1 MNKLYIRLQCC
12 FVLALPAHSFRAAA
26 QSGDSAKVLNKVTVS
41 AQKKKSTFTA
51 VTPLQSLNSETL
63 QQLNA
68 PSVGDAARYFSGVQV
83 KDYGGV
89 GGLKTVSVRSLGA
102 AHTGILY
109 DGVPVSDVQTGQI
122 DLSRY
127 STTFVQS
134 IDLQQAQLQQL
145 LQPARAY
152 SYGAVL
158 AINTPAM
165 YVNTLA
171 ERQWRGGLK
180 AGSFGLWQPYG
191 GIQLPLA
198 KKMSINISSEA
209 VFSKGDYPF
218 TIKNGTATEKSNRQ
232 NGDMRSLQGEINLS
246 KLFNDSAFLQVKLS
260 AYHSSRGLPGAIIYF
275 NDRSVQ
281 HLRNKDLYFQNRYR
295 RSIAQ
300 NTGWLITGKY
310 TRNYTRYTDPDYLNN
325 NGGLDNRYTQQEVYT
340 GTAIDHRIGDHFTM
354 AASSDV
360 AYAWLSANMPG
371 FVQPVRWSFWNNVA
385 LQYNGRLWQLSG
397 SLLLSTVDDDTKT
410 GTAAATINK
419 LTPSLAANLRLG
431 ESSPFMARM
440 FYKHVFRM
448 PTFND
453 LYYNMIGNS
462 SLRPEYARQY
472 NAGLV
477 FSKPFNN
484 AFKHLT
490 IGIDGYYN
498 LVNDKIVAVPN
509 KNLFSWTMLNLGKVD
524 IKGVDV
530 TAEISGQLTG
540 AVSWF
545 TRMAYT
551 FQRAIDITNPSATT
565 YKNTIPYT
573 PDHSGS
579 GLLSLQYAQ
588 WSGGYSLLF
597 SSTRYI
603 IGENNPFNQLD
614 GWGTQDAFLSWS
626 KNMKT
631 LRMQLKT
638 SVDNLLNKQYDVVRN
653 FPMPG
658 RSFKISLQL
667 NNL

>member
-1 MNKLYIRLQCC
+1 MRTS
-12 FVLALPAHSFRAAA
+12 VLTYYLLFLTVVCNYRAAA
-26 QSGDSAKVLNKVTVS
+26 QTGDSAKVLNKVTVS
-41 AQKKKSTFTA
+41 GLKKKSTFTT
-51 VTPLQSLNSETL
+51 VTPLQSLSSETL

-89 GGLKTVSVRSLGA
+89 GGLKTISVRSLGA

-109 DGVPVSDVQTGQI
+109 DGIPASDVQSGQI

-152 SYGAVL
+152 SYGAVM
-158 AINTPAM
+158 AINTPVM
-165 YVNTLA
+165 YVNTFS
-171 ERQWRGGLK
+171 EKQWRAGLK
-180 AGSFGLWQPYG
+180 TGSFGLWQPYA

-198 KKMSINISSEA
+198 KKLSMNISSEA

-218 TIKNGTATEKSNRQ
+218 TIENGPYSEKSNRQ
-232 NGDMRSLQGEINLS
+232 NADMRSLQGEINLA
-246 KLFNDSAFLQVKLS
+246 KLFDDSAVLQVKLLG
-260 AYHSSRGLPGAIIYF
+260 YHSSRGLPGAVIFY

-281 HLRNKDLYFQNRYR
+281 QLWNKDLYFQTRYR
-295 RSIAQ
+295 RSLGKRS
-300 NTGWLITGKY
+300 GWLMAGRY
-310 TRNYTRYTDPDYLNN
+310 SNNYTRYTDPDYLNN
-325 NGGLDNRYTQQEVYT
+325 QGGLDNRYTQQEAYA
-340 GTAIDHRIGDHFTM
+340 GTAVDHKIGTHFTV
-354 AASSDV
+354 AVSSDV
-360 AYAWLSANMPG
+360 SYAWLAANLPG
-371 FVQPVRWSFWNNVA
+371 FVQPSRWSYWNNLA
-385 LQYNGRLWQLSG
+385 FQYNARLWQLTG
-397 SLLLSTVDDDTKT
+397 SLLLSTVNDKTKT
-410 GTAAATINK
+410 GTATAAINK
-419 LTPSLAANLRLG
+419 LTPSIAGNLRLG
-431 ESSPFMARM
+431 ESSPFMVRA

-477 FSKPFNN
+477 FSKPFTRVL
-484 AFKHLT
+484 KHLT
-490 IGIDGYYN
+490 LGIDGYYN
-498 LVNDKIVAVPN
+498 LVDDKIVAVPN

-524 IKGVDV
+524 IKGIDL
-530 TAEISGQLTG
+530 TAEVSGQITG

-545 TRMAYT
+545 SRIAYT
-551 FQRAIDITNPSATT
+551 YQRAIDITNPASVY

-579 GLLSLQYAQ
+579 GLFSLQYGR
-588 WSGGYSLLF
+588 WGGGYSLLF
-597 SSTRYI
+597 SSTRYT
-603 IGENNPFNQLD
+603 IGENNPFNMLD
-614 GWGTQDAFLSWS
+614 GWGTQDAFLSWT
-626 KNMKT
+626 KNMKAF
-631 LRMQLKT
+631 RMQLKA
-638 SVDNLLNKQYDVVRN
+638 SMDNLLNKQYDVVRY

>member
-1 MNKLYIRLQCC
+1 MRTI
-12 FVLALPAHSFRAAA
+12 VLTYYFLFLSVVINYRAAA

-41 AQKKKSTFTA
+41 GLKKKSTFTA
-51 VTPLQSLNSETL
+51 VTPLQSLSSETL

-109 DGVPVSDVQTGQI
+109 DGIPASDVQSGQI

-152 SYGAVL
+152 SYGAVM

-165 YVNTLA
+165 YANIF
-171 ERQWRGGLK
+171 RDKQWRAGLK

-198 KKMSINISSEA
+198 KQMSINISSEA

-218 TIKNGTATEKSNRQ
+218 TIQNGSSSEKSRRQ
-232 NGDMRSLQGEINLS
+232 NSDIRSLQGEINLA
-246 KLFNDSAFLQVKLS
+246 KLFDDSSSLQVKLS
-260 AYHSSRGLPGAIIYF
+260 GYNSSRGLPGAVILY

-281 HLRNKDLYFQNRYR
+281 HLWNKDLYFQSRYR
-295 RSIAQ
+295 RSLGQ
-300 NTGWLITGKY
+300 HTGWLITGRY
-310 TRNYTRYTDPDYLNN
+310 SRNYTRYTDPDYLNN
-325 NGGLDNRYTQQEVYT
+325 QGGLDNRYTQQEVYA
-340 GTAIDHRIGDHFTM
+340 GTAIDHRIGDHFTV

-360 AYAWLSANMPG
+360 AYARLEANLPD
-371 FVQPVRWSFWNNVA
+371 FVNPSRYSFWNNVA
-385 LQYNGRLWQLSG
+385 FQYNGHLWQLTG
-397 SLLLSTVDDDTKT
+397 SLLLSTVNDKTKT

-419 LTPSLAANLRLG
+419 LTPSLAGNWQLG
-431 ESSPFMARM
+431 ERSPFMVRM

-453 LYYNMIGNS
+453 LYYNMIGNT

-477 FSKPFNN
+477 FSKQLNN
-484 AFKHLT
+484 TIKHLT

-498 LVNDKIVAVPN
+498 LVDDKIIAVPN

-524 IKGVDV
+524 IKGIDI
-530 TAEISGQLTG
+530 TAEVNGHITSSIT
-540 AVSWF
+540 WF
-545 TRMAYT
+545 SRIAYT
-551 FQRAIDITNPSATT
+551 FQRAIDITNQASVY

-579 GLLSLQYAQ
+579 GLINLQYGK

-597 SSTRYI
+597 SSTRYAL
-603 IGENNPFNQLD
+603 GENNPFNQLG
-614 GWGTQDAFLSWS
+614 GWGTQDAFLSWT
-626 KNMKT
+626 KDLKVF
-631 LRMQLKT
+631 RMQIKA
-638 SVDNLLNKQYDVVRN
+638 SADNLLNKRYDVVRN

-658 RSFKISLQL
+658 RSFKLSLQL

>member
-1 MNKLYIRLQCC
+1 MRRVIVAYYFL
-12 FVLALPAHSFRAAA
+12 FLAPVFTYRVVA
-26 QSGDSAKVLNKVTVS
+26 QSGDSAKVLHKVTVS
-41 AQKKKSTFTA
+41 GLKKKNTFTA
-51 VTPLQSLNSETL
+51 ATPLQTLNSETL
-63 QQLNA
+63 QQINA

-109 DGVPVSDVQTGQI
+109 DGIPASDVQSGQI

-152 SYGAVL
+152 SYGAVM
-158 AINTPAM
+158 AINTPVM
-165 YVNTLA
+165 YANA
-171 ERQWRGGLK
+171 IAAKQWRAGLK

-191 GIQLPLA
+191 GIQIPVA

-209 VFSKGDYPF
+209 VFSKGNYPF
-218 TIKNGTATEKSNRQ
+218 TIVNGIYSEKSTRKNG
-232 NGDMRSLQGEINLS
+232 DIRSLQGEINLA
-246 KLFNDSAFLQVKLS
+246 KLFNDSSTLQVKVQG
-260 AYHSSRGLPGAIIYF
+260 YQSSRGLPGAVILYT
-275 NDRSVQ
+275 DRSVQ
-281 HLRNKDLYFQNRYR
+281 HLWNKDLYIQSRYR
-295 RSIAQ
+295 RSFGE
-300 NTGWLITGKY
+300 NTGFLVTGRY
-310 TRNYTRYTDPDYLNN
+310 SRNYTRYTDPDFLNN
-325 NGGLDNRYTQQEVYT
+325 QGGLDNRYTQEEAYAA
-340 GTAIDHRIGDHFTM
+340 TAIDNRLGNHLTI

-360 AYAWLSANMPG
+360 SYAWLASNVPS
-371 FVQPVRWSFWNNVA
+371 FVKPTRWSFWNNVA
-385 LQYNGRLWQLSG
+385 IQYNANLLQLTG
-397 SLLLSTVDDDTKT
+397 SLLLSTVNDDVKI

-419 LTPSLAANLRLG
+419 LTPSIAANLRLG
-431 ESSPFMARM
+431 QNNAFMVRM

-453 LYYNMIGNS
+453 LYYTQIGNT

-472 NAGLV
+472 DVGLV
-477 FSKPFNN
+477 FSKPLNG
-484 AFKHLT
+484 AVKHIT
-490 IGIDGYYN
+490 IGVDGYYN
-498 LVNDKIVAVPN
+498 LVDDKIIAVP
-509 KNLFSWTMLNLGKVD
+509 KQNLFSWTMLNLGKVD

-530 TAEISGQLTG
+530 TGEVNGQLTSTI
-540 AVSWF
+540 SWF
-545 TRMAYT
+545 TRIAYT
-551 FQRAIDITNPSATT
+551 FQRAIDITNPNTT
-565 YKNTIPYT
+565 VYKNTIPYT

-579 GLLSLQYAQ
+579 GLFSLQYGA

-603 IGENNPFNQLD
+603 IGENNPYNQLD
-614 GWGTQDAFLSWS
+614 GWGTQDAFLSWAKS
-626 KNMKT
+626 MK
-631 LRMQLKT
+631 LFRVQIKG
-638 SVDNLLNKQYDVVRN
+638 SVDNLLNKPYEVVRN

>member
-1 MNKLYIRLQCC
+1 MRRG
-12 FVLALPAHSFRAAA
+12 VLIYNLLFLAVVFNYRASA
-26 QSGDSAKVLNKVTVS
+26 QTGDSTKLLNKVTVS
-41 AQKKKSTFTA
+41 ALKKKNNFTA
-51 VTPLQSLNSETL
+51 ATPLQSLNSETL

-109 DGVPVSDVQTGQI
+109 DGIPASDVQSGQI

-134 IDLQQAQLQQL
+134 LDLQQAQLRQL

-158 AINTPAM
+158 AINTPVM
-165 YVNTLA
+165 YVNTFA
-171 ERQWRGGLK
+171 GKQWRAGLK

-191 GIQLPLA
+191 GVQLPLA
-198 KKMSINISSEA
+198 RNMSVNISSEA

-218 TIKNGTATEKSNRQ
+218 TIENGPDSEKSRRQ
-232 NGDMRSLQGEINLS
+232 NAGMRSLQGEINVA
-246 KLFNDSAFLQVKLS
+246 KLFDDSAVLQVKLFG
-260 AYHSSRGLPGAIIYF
+260 YHSNRGLPGTVIFY

-281 HLRNKDLYFQNRYR
+281 HLWNKDLYFQTRYR
-295 RSIAQ
+295 RSLGKH
-300 NTGWLITGKY
+300 TGFLTAGRY
-310 TRNYTRYTDPDYLNN
+310 SNNYTRYTDPDYLNN
-325 NGGLDNRYTQQEVYT
+325 QGGLDNRYTQREAYAA
-340 GTAIDHRIGDHFTM
+340 TAIDHKIDDRITI

-360 AYAWLSANMPG
+360 SYAWLSSNMPA
-371 FVQPVRWSFWNNVA
+371 FVQPTRWSFWNNMS
-385 LQYNGRLWQLSG
+385 LQFNGRLWQLTG
-397 SLLLSTVDDDTKT
+397 SLLLSTVNDKTTT

-419 LTPSLAANLRLG
+419 LTPSITGNLRLG
-431 ESSPFMARM
+431 ERSPFMMRL

-453 LYYNMIGNS
+453 LYYNMIGNT

-477 FSKPFNN
+477 FSKQFSD
-484 AFKHLT
+484 ALKHLT

-509 KNLFSWTMLNLGKVD
+509 KNLFSWTMLNLGRVD
-524 IKGVDV
+524 IKGMDV
-530 TAEISGQLTG
+530 TAELSGQITG

-545 TRMAYT
+545 SRIAYT
-551 FQRAIDITNPSATT
+551 YQRAIDITNPASVY

-579 GLLSLQYAQ
+579 GLFSLQYGR

-597 SSTRYI
+597 SSTRYT
-603 IGENNPFNQLD
+603 IGENNPFNMLD
-614 GWGTQDAFLSWS
+614 GWGTQDAFLSWA
-626 KNMKT
+626 KNMKAF
-631 LRMQLKT
+631 RMQIKA
-638 SVDNLLNKQYDVVRN
+638 SIDNLLNKQYDVVRY

>member
-1 MNKLYIRLQCC
+1 MRRIIVAYYFL
-12 FVLALPAHSFRAAA
+12 FLAPVFAYRAVA
-26 QSGDSAKVLNKVTVS
+26 QAGDSAKVLHKVTVS
-41 AQKKKSTFTA
+41 GLKKKSTFTA
-51 VTPLQSLNSETL
+51 ATPLQTLNSETL
-63 QQLNA
+63 QQINA

-109 DGVPVSDVQTGQI
+109 DGIPASDVQSGQI

-152 SYGAVL
+152 SYGAVM
-158 AINTPAM
+158 AINTPVMFA
-165 YVNTLA
+165 NTIDA
-171 ERQWRGGLK
+171 KQWRAGLK

-191 GIQLPLA
+191 GIQIPVA
-198 KKMSINISSEA
+198 KKMSLNISSEA

-218 TIKNGTATEKSNRQ
+218 NIINGVYSEKSRRQ
-232 NGDMRSLQGEINLS
+232 NGELRSLQGEVNLAR
-246 KLFNDSAFLQVKLS
+246 LFNDSSSLQVKLS
-260 AYHSSRGLPGAIIYF
+260 AYNSSRGLPGAVILYI
-275 NDRSVQ
+275 DRSVQ
-281 HLRNKDLYFQNRYR
+281 HLWNKDLYFQSRYR
-295 RSIAQ
+295 RSFGE
-300 NTGWLITGKY
+300 NTGFLVSGRY
-310 TRNYTRYTDPDYLNN
+310 SRNYTRYTDPDYLNN
-325 NGGLDNRYTQQEVYT
+325 AGGLDNRYTQEEAYAA
-340 GTAIDHRIGDHFTM
+340 TAIDHKIGEHLTV

-360 AYAWLSANMPG
+360 SYAWLASNMPE
-371 FVQPVRWSFWNNVA
+371 FVHPTRWAFWNNVA
-385 LQYNGRLWQLSG
+385 VQYNASLWQLTG
-397 SLLLSTVDDDTKT
+397 SLLLSTINDDAKT
-410 GTAAATINK
+410 GTVAATINK
-419 LTPSLAANLRLG
+419 LTPSITGNLRLG
-431 ESSPFMARM
+431 QNSPFMVRL

-477 FSKPFNN
+477 FSKALNQIV
-484 AFKHLT
+484 KHAT
-490 IGIDGYYN
+490 ISVDGYYN
-498 LVNDKIVAVPN
+498 LVDDKIIAVPT
-509 KNLFSWTMLNLGKVD
+509 KNLFSWTMLNKDKVD

-530 TAEISGQLTG
+530 TAELNGQLTS
-540 AVSWF
+540 AISWF
-545 TRMAYT
+545 TRIAYT
-551 FQRAIDITNPSATT
+551 YQRAIDISDPKASD
-565 YKNTIPYT
+565 YKNTLPYT

-579 GLLSLQYAQ
+579 GLFSLQYGA
-588 WSGGYSLLF
+588 WSGGYSVLF
-597 SSTRYI
+597 SSTRYVL
-603 IGENNPFNQLD
+603 GENNPYNQLD
-614 GWGTQDAFLSWS
+614 GWGTQDAFLSWA
-626 KNMKT
+626 KNIKAF
-631 LRMQLKT
+631 RMQIRA
-638 SVDNLLNKQYDVVRN
+638 SADNLLNKQYDVVRN

>member
-1 MNKLYIRLQCC
+1 MRRVIVAYYLL
-12 FVLALPAHSFRAAA
+12 FLAPVFTYRAVA
-26 QSGDSAKVLNKVTVS
+26 QSGDSAKVLHKVTVS
-41 AQKKKSTFTA
+41 GLKKKSTFTA
-51 VTPLQSLNSETL
+51 ATPLQTLNSETL
-63 QQLNA
+63 QQINA

-109 DGVPVSDVQTGQI
+109 DGIPASDVQSGQI

-152 SYGAVL
+152 SYGAVM
-158 AINTPAM
+158 AINTPVM
-165 YVNTLA
+165 YANTIA
-171 ERQWRGGLK
+171 AKQWRAGVK

-191 GIQLPLA
+191 GIQIPVA

-218 TIKNGTATEKSNRQ
+218 NIINGVNSEKSRRL
-232 NGDMRSLQGEINLS
+232 NGELKSVQGEINLA
-246 KLFNDSAFLQVKLS
+246 KLFNDSSSLQVKLS
-260 AYHSSRGLPGAIIYF
+260 AYNSSRGLPGAVILYI
-275 NDRSVQ
+275 DRSVQ
-281 HLRNKDLYFQNRYR
+281 HLWNKDLYFQSRYR
-295 RSIAQ
+295 RSFGE
-300 NTGWLITGKY
+300 NTGFLVTGRY
-310 TRNYTRYTDPDYLNN
+310 SRNYTRYTDPDYLNN
-325 NGGLDNRYTQQEVYT
+325 AGGLDNRYTQEEAYAA
-340 GTAIDHRIGDHFTM
+340 TAIDHKIGDHLTI

-360 AYAWLSANMPG
+360 SYAWLASNTPD
-371 FVQPVRWSFWNNVA
+371 FVKPTRWAFWNNVA
-385 LQYNGRLWQLSG
+385 LQYNASLWQLTG
-397 SLLLSTVDDDTKT
+397 SLLLSTINDDART

-419 LTPSLAANLRLG
+419 LTPSIAGNLRLG
-431 ESSPFMARM
+431 QNSPFMVRL
-440 FYKHVFRM
+440 FYKHIFRM

-477 FSKPFNN
+477 FSKALNRIV
-484 AFKHLT
+484 KHVT
-490 IGIDGYYN
+490 ISVDGYYN
-498 LVNDKIVAVPN
+498 LVNDKIIAVPT
-509 KNLFSWTMLNLGKVD
+509 KNLFSWTMLNKDKVE

-530 TAEISGQLTG
+530 TAEMNGQLTRTT
-540 AVSWF
+540 SWF
-545 TRMAYT
+545 TRFAYT
-551 FQRAIDITNPSATT
+551 YQRAIDISDPKASD
-565 YKNTIPYT
+565 YKNTLPYT

-579 GLLSLQYAQ
+579 GLFSLQYGA
-588 WSGGYSLLF
+588 WSSGYSVLF
-597 SSTRYI
+597 SSTRYVL
-603 IGENNPFNQLD
+603 GENNPYNQLD
-614 GWGTQDAFLSWS
+614 GWGTQDAFLSWA
-626 KNMKT
+626 KNMKAF
-631 LRMQLKT
+631 RMQIRA
-638 SVDNLLNKQYDVVRN
+638 SADNLLNKQYDIVRN

>member
-1 MNKLYIRLQCC
+1 MRKIVVAY
-12 FVLALPAHSFRAAA
+12 FFMPGALVFTYRAVA
-26 QSGDSAKVLNKVTVS
+26 QSDDSAKVLHKVTVS
-41 AQKKKSTFTA
+41 GLKKKSMFTA
-51 VTPLQSLNSETL
+51 ATPLQTLNSETL
-63 QQLNA
+63 QQINA

-109 DGVPVSDVQTGQI
+109 DGIPASDVQSGQI

-152 SYGAVL
+152 SYGAVM
-158 AINTPAM
+158 AINTPVM
-165 YVNTLA
+165 YANTIA
-171 ERQWRGGLK
+171 AKQWRAGLK

-191 GIQLPLA
+191 GIQIPVA
-198 KKMSINISSEA
+198 QKMSINISSEA

-218 TIKNGTATEKSNRQ
+218 TITNGNYSEKSTRK
-232 NGDMRSLQGEINLS
+232 NGDMRSLQGEINLA
-246 KLFNDSAFLQVKLS
+246 KLFNDSSSLQVKLS
-260 AYHSSRGLPGAIIYF
+260 GYNSSRGLPGAIILY

-281 HLRNKDLYFQNRYR
+281 HLWNKDLYFQSRYR
-295 RSIAQ
+295 RSPGP
-300 NTGWLITGKY
+300 NTGFLVTGRY
-310 TRNYTRYTDPDYLNN
+310 SRNYTRYTDPDYLNN
-325 NGGLDNRYTQQEVYT
+325 AGGLDNRYTQEEAYAA
-340 GTAIDHRIGDHFTM
+340 TAIDHTIGQHITI

-360 AYAWLSANMPG
+360 SYAWLASNVPA
-371 FVQPVRWSFWNNVA
+371 FVKPTRWSFWNNMA
-385 LQYNGRLWQLSG
+385 FQYNANLFQLTS
-397 SLLLSTVDDDTKT
+397 SLLLTTINDATKT

-419 LTPSLAANLRLG
+419 LTPSIAGNVRLG
-431 ESSPFMARM
+431 QNSPFMVRL
-440 FYKHVFRM
+440 FYKHIFRM

-453 LYYNMIGNS
+453 LYYNMIGNT

-472 NAGLV
+472 NAGFV
-477 FSKPFNN
+477 FSRSFNR
-484 AFKHLT
+484 AVKQIT

-498 LVNDKIVAVPN
+498 LVDDKIIAVPN
-509 KNLFSWTMLNLGKVD
+509 KNLFGWSMLNLGKVD

-530 TAEISGQLTG
+530 TAELSGKIT
-540 AVSWF
+540 SSINWF
-545 TRMAYT
+545 SRIAYT
-551 FQRAIDITNPSATT
+551 FQRAIDITNPAAVD

-579 GLLSLQYAQ
+579 GLFTLQYGA
-588 WSGGYSLLF
+588 WNGGYSLLF
-597 SSTRYI
+597 SSTRYVL
-603 IGENNPFNQLD
+603 GENNPYNQLD
-614 GWGTQDAFLSWS
+614 GWGTQDAFLSWM
-626 KNMKT
+626 KNMKAF
-631 LRMQLKT
+631 RMQIKA
-638 SVDNLLNKQYDVVRN
+638 SVDNLLNKQYDVVKS